1 MIKAHDEYAEAE
13 LQRRLAEGDG
23 TAEQG
28 IDIVRRDGMIVVKGE
43 VECAERRDTIL
54 REVSQAFP
62 GKDVR
67 SEITLIPVGRPAEAE
82 EVT

>member
-1 MIKAHDEYAEAE
+1 MNRNHDEYAEAE

-43 VECAERRDTIL
+43 VECAERREAIL
-54 REVSQAFP
+54 REVSAHFP
-62 GKDVR
+62 DKQVR
-67 SEITLIPVGRPAEAE
+67 SEIALIPVGQPAEAE